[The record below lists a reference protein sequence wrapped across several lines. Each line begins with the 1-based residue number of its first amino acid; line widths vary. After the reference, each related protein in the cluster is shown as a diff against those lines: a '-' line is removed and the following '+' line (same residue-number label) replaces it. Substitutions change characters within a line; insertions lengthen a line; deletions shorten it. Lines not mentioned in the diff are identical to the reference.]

1 MGVERAPV
9 HRSVSTW
16 QQPTPP
22 RGTPQ
27 RNTVV
32 ERINERI
39 LRLGAGRLRVAI
51 DGLTAAGKTSLGHEL
66 AEQISA
72 AGRPVLRASLDD
84 FKRPWR
90 EAHLYDRTS
99 GEGYYRNAF
108 DYTAIT
114 TLLLDP
120 CGPHGSGQ
128 CALCCIDPLTQR
140 DHSSSVVQA
149 APDAVLIVDGVFA
162 FRPQIN
168 QHWDL
173 RIWLEVDPEVSIQR
187 GITRDHAMEG
197 TEAETLHRDRYLP
210 AERLYIAE
218 VEPTRLA
225 EVIIDNTEIDHPR
238 ILRI

>member
-1 MGVERAPV
+1 MGVKRAPI

-22 RGTPQ
+22 PGTPQ

-32 ERINERI
+32 ERITERI
-39 LRLGAGRLRVAI
+39 LRLGTGRLRVAI

-108 DYTAIT
+108 DYTALT
-114 TLLLDP
+114 TLLLAP
-120 CGPHGSGQ
+120 SGPRGPGQ
-128 CALCCIDPLTQR
+128 CALCSIDPLTQR
-140 DHSSSVVQA
+140 DHSSNIVQA
-149 APDAVLIVDGVFA
+149 PPDAVLIVDGVFA

-168 QHWDL
+168 EHWDL

-187 GITRDHAMEG
+187 GIARDRAMEG
-197 TEAETLHRDRYLP
+197 AEAEALHRDRYLP

-218 VEPTRLA
+218 VEPARLA
-225 EVIIDNTEIDHPR
+225 EVIIDNTDFDRPR
-238 ILRI
+238 ILHI

>member
-1 MGVERAPV
+1 MGLHQAPV
-9 HRSVSTW
+9 HRSVSSW

-22 RGTPQ
+22 PRSPW
-27 RNTVV
+27 RSTVV
-32 ERINERI
+32 ERIAARI
-39 LRLGAGRLRVAI
+39 LSLGPARLRVAI

-66 AEQISA
+66 AERISA

-108 DYTAIT
+108 DYVALTS
-114 TLLLDP
+114 LLLDP
-120 CGPHGSGQ
+120 CGAQGSGL
-128 CALCCIDPLTQR
+128 CALCGIDPLTQR
-140 DHSSSVVQA
+140 DHSSVLVQA
-149 APDAVLIVDGVFA
+149 PPDAVLIVDGVFA

-187 GITRDHAMEG
+187 GTARDQDREG
-197 TEAETLHRDRYLP
+197 TEAEALHRDRYLL
-210 AERLYIAE
+210 AERLYMAE
-218 VEPTRLA
+218 VDPARLA
-225 EVIIDNTEIDHPR
+225 EVVIDNTAFDHPR
-238 ILRI
+238 IIRL